1 MTVEGMNMHSQR
13 PPEEMTEELSLAG
26 LAVAGPGAAIDKA
39 TEGEV
44 VHG

>member
-1 MTVEGMNMHSQR
+1 MNMHSQR

-26 LAVAGPGAAIDKA
+26 LAVAGPGAAIDKV